1 MNNAITSIHVWECR
15 VPLAKP
21 LDLGNL
27 TIQDRDYTILRLQ
40 DEHGAEGTAWGYS
53 RGADIAST
61 IRRNFVPHLAGTN
74 FEWCENTWHSL
85 YGLNPYINQ
94 GGIFLRAL
102 SLVDIALCHLHCSRR
117 QLSLAEFLGPPAH
130 SKPVTIAC
138 CYPARGKTIV
148 EDVVEAQRVLDSGY
162 RSLKVCA
169 ADGGVRDTERLRSIR
184 EAVGYEIEL
193 KIDLHWLWSTLA
205 DAQPVLPG
213 WEELDL
219 AWIEDAFPAPAIDE
233 LKRLKEATNL
243 PIAYGDEQN
252 GRYYMSHLISSGCVD
267 VLRLDAT
274 VVGGLTEFLRLGRE
288 ANAAGL
294 CVSAHL
300 FEDYHFSALGMLENS
315 TNVER
320 FGLNSGLDG
329 IDQLRQLRS
338 QGSVWD
344 WDAVNYY
351 VKHLFKM

>member
-1 MNNAITSIHVWECR
+1 MTNRITSIDVWECR
-15 VPLAKP
+15 VPLSKP

-27 TIQDRDYTILRLQ
+27 AIHYRDFTIIRLR

-61 IRRNFVPHLAGTN
+61 IWRNFAPYLTGAG
-74 FEWCENTWHSL
+74 FEWGEDTWASL
-85 YGLNPYINQ
+85 YALNPYINQ
-94 GGIFLRAL
+94 GGLFLRAL
-102 SLVDIALCHLHCSRR
+102 SLVDIALCQLHCSRN
-117 QLSLAEFLGPPAH
+117 QLSLSEFLGAKSH
-130 SKPVTIAC
+130 SKPITIAC
-138 CYPARGKTIV
+138 CYPFRSRTIE
-148 EDVVEAQRVLDSGY
+148 EDVLEALRLVDAGH
-162 RSLKVCA
+162 RSLKICA

-184 EAVGYEIEL
+184 ERVGYDIEL
-193 KIDLHWLWSTLA
+193 KIDLHWLWSTTA
-205 DAQPVLPG
+205 DAQPVLHA

-219 AWIEDAFPAPAIDE
+219 AWIEDPFSAEEMDE
-233 LKRLKEATNL
+233 LKRLREVTTL

-252 GRYYMSHLISSGCVD
+252 GRYYMRQLIASGSVD

-274 VVGGLTEFLRLGRE
+274 VVGGLTEFLRVGRE

-300 FEDYHFSALGMLENS
+300 FEEYHSSALGMLKNS

-320 FGLNSGLDG
+320 FELNSGLDG

-338 QGSVWD
+338 EASVWD
-344 WDAVNYY
+344 WDAVHSH
-351 VKHLFKM
+351 VKHPF